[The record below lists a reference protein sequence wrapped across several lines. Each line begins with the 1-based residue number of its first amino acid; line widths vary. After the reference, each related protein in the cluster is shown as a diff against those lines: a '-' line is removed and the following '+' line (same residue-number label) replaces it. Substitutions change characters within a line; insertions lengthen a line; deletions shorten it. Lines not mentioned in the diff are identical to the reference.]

1 VLHGKLNTTDIFL
14 LLFFHEFNVYLMLV
28 LYYCKDYYIGENMIE
43 SREEEALLVQHR
55 QLVRELNDYRKGA
68 GHLKK

>member
-1 VLHGKLNTTDIFL
+1 MFT
-14 LLFFHEFNVYLMLV
+14 LMVV
-28 LYYCKDYYIGENMIE
+28 LYYCKDYFISENMIE